1 MAVLRRVLR
10 AQTLV
15 IKEKVERAA
24 VLEERQRIAREM
36 HDTFQQSLAGAGH
49 LLDESVRR
57 IQNAGQDA
65 LEPLKLARQM
75 LRRCREE
82 SRTSIAEL
90 RSVTLESRPFPEAL
104 SELLQPV
111 VENSGITLSLKA
123 SPDLPSL
130 YKALSHAASRIV
142 QEAVT
147 NAVRH
152 SQGRNIQVDL
162 TMEGQELLLNIS
174 DDGTGF
180 DPSLANALQGHFGIT
195 GMKER
200 AAKLGGHIEITS
212 SAGNGTVVQ
221 VRLPAVPPNL
231 DEPLSNIS
239 V

>member
-1 MAVLRRVLR
+1 
-10 AQTLV
+10 
-15 IKEKVERAA
+15 
-24 VLEERQRIAREM
+24 
-36 HDTFQQSLAGAGH
+36 
-49 LLDESVRR
+49 
-57 IQNAGQDA
+57 
-65 LEPLKLARQM
+65 M

-90 RSVTLESRPFPEAL
+90 RSVTLESRAFPEAL
-104 SELLQPV
+104 SELLQPII
-111 VENSGITLSLKA
+111 ENSGITLSLKA

-130 YKALSHAASRIV
+130 DKALSHAASRIV

-152 SQGRNIQVDL
+152 SQGRNIQVEL

-200 AAKLGGHIEITS
+200 AAKLGGHIEITA